1 MAYSLSSS
9 NANSKIHTC
18 STECEQS
25 YAQLKKLYDT
35 QKEQLGDANDKT
47 DVLTY
52 HKKLLAE
59 AVKEKEELKTKL
71 ESFETSSK
79 SLNTLLNSQLSAN
92 DKAGF
97 GHNGAKESKVSEKVA
112 SESKNE
118 TCDSKNINVE
128 KPKAVR
134 TSEPKTSESVCKPVV
149 IKPKVLNDEPII
161 EEWHS
166 DCDDEEIVV
175 EPKEIKRTVKPGF
188 KKVEPINARKETVRP
203 WNNCMTNKHGLGFTK
218 KVCFVCRSPNHLIKD
233 CNFHENR
240 MARKHV
246 LNNEGKGSGQRVV
259 RPVWN
264 NTQRV
269 NHKNFANKMTHPHP
283 KRDFVP
289 TTVLTRLGQVNTVR
303 QNFPKA
309 VETVNTARPVST
321 AFKRPN
327 VNVIRPKA
335 FYKVNTVRPKAEV
348 NTVKASASLVWK
360 PKQEVLAHVSKS
372 DIASKNLIRYGYIDP
387 LGGFKSIMA
396 WLEQKKKKADVSSYN
411 KILGLAIPGQ
421 MATGKESS
429 NPFMAGSLPKTIHFY
444 DSLQKFKDLSTAA
457 KRFSKDASKQGRI
470 HDAYA
475 TVTKE
480 EKVNDDKETAQ
491 EVTKCLDTSS

>member
-1 MAYSLSSS
+1 MAYSSSSS
-9 NANSKIHTC
+9 NANSKVHTC
-18 STECEQS
+18 STECEKS
-25 YAQLKKLYDT
+25 YANLKKLYDT
-35 QKEQLGDANDKT
+35 QREQLGDASIEIQAYDLALKKVEAQLVTHRKNQLWYEEKIRFMKIDLDDKT

-59 AVKEKEELKTKL
+59 AISTRDKSGLGYGDQVHNGVLSYENEVFQSVFDSRLSDVEDSPVHDRFANVEGMHVIPPLMTGNYMPSGPDKEVDDSMFTYETL
-71 ESFETSSK
+71 ESVPEP
-79 SLNTLLNSQLSAN
+79 
-92 DKAGF
+92 
-97 GHNGAKESKVSEKVA
+97 VV
-112 SESKNE
+112 
-118 TCDSKNINVE
+118 V
-128 KPKAVR
+128 
-134 TSEPKTSESVCKPVV
+134 EPKVV

-259 RPVWN
+259 GPVWN

-269 NHKNFANKMTHPHP
+269 NHKNFANKMTHPHL

-289 TTVLTRLGQVNTVR
+289 TAVLTRSGQVNTVR

-309 VETVNTARPVST
+309 VETFNNAKPVST
-321 AFKRPN
+321 TFKRPN

-335 FYKVNTVRPKAEV
+335 FYKSHSSVKRPFYQRKAPKTKFSKQKVNTVRVNRVNTARPKAEI
-348 NTVKASASLVWK
+348 NTVKASSSLVWK
-360 PKQEVLAHVSKS
+360 PKQEVLTMFQ
-372 DIASKNLIRYGYIDP
+372 IR
-387 LGGFKSIMA
+387 
-396 WLEQKKKKADVSSYN
+396 
-411 KILGLAIPGQ
+411 
-421 MATGKESS
+421 
-429 NPFMAGSLPKTIHFY
+429 
-444 DSLQKFKDLSTAA
+444 
-457 KRFSKDASKQGRI
+457 
-470 HDAYA
+470 
-475 TVTKE
+475 
-480 EKVNDDKETAQ
+480 
-491 EVTKCLDTSS
+491 

>member
-1 MAYSLSSS
+1 M
-9 NANSKIHTC
+9 KID
-18 STECEQS
+18 
-25 YAQLKKLYDT
+25 LD
-35 QKEQLGDANDKT
+35 NKT

-59 AVKEKEELKTKL
+59 VVKEKEELKTKL
-71 ESFETSSK
+71 ENFQSSSK
-79 SLNTLLNSQLSAN
+79 GLSKLLNSQMSTR
-92 DKAGF
+92 DKSGL
-97 GHNGAKESKVSEKVA
+97 GYGDQVHNGVLSYE
-112 SESKNE
+112 NE
-118 TCDSKNINVE
+118 VFQSVFDSRSSDVKDSHVHDRFANVE
-128 KPKAVR
+128 GMHAVPPPMIGNYMPSGPDREVDDSMFTYGPKQ
-134 TSEPKTSESVCKPVV
+134 SKTSESDTQTSNYDSCESNSSAETLESVPEPVV
-149 IKPKVLNDEPII
+149 VEPKVVSQPKVLNDEPII

-188 KKVEPINARKETVRP
+188 KKVEPINAMKETVRP
-203 WNNCMTNKHGLGFTK
+203 WNNYMTNKHGLGFTK
-218 KVCFVCRSPNHLIKD
+218 KVCFVCTSPNHLIKD

-240 MARKHV
+240 MARKPV

-289 TTVLTRLGQVNTVR
+289 TAVLTRSGQVNTVR

-309 VETVNTARPVST
+309 LETVNTARLVST

-335 FYKVNTVRPKAEV
+335 FYKSHSSVKRPFYQRKAPKTKFSNQKVNTVRVNRVNTARPKAEV

-360 PKQEVLAHVSKS
+360 PKQEVLDHVSKS
-372 DIASKNLIRYGYIDP
+372 DSASKDLTRYGYIDP

-396 WLEQKKKKADVSSYN
+396 WV
-411 KILGLAIPGQ
+411 
-421 MATGKESS
+421 
-429 NPFMAGSLPKTIHFY
+429 
-444 DSLQKFKDLSTAA
+444 FK
-457 KRFSKDASKQGRI
+457 R
-470 HDAYA
+470 H
-475 TVTKE
+475 
-480 EKVNDDKETAQ
+480 
-491 EVTKCLDTSS
+491 